1 MMKVNYIKP
10 LLILSYIIMLGISL
24 DANASSKYGFAFS
37 IKPCPLWT
45 TFFPLSFQVPDDKGT
60 RNASPQFN
68 IIYIS
73 GDTVKHMDDYY
84 DLYLPGNVRVW
95 PERPFLINGKDTA
108 ICLSSGQCVTSGYG
122 SVGKGISAYN
132 NIVAEFPDDK
142 VKVLSDSAYGNGD
155 ITWIFLPLRKLKLL
169 RIEYFTPYTGRESI
183 HFGYV
188 EPLFF
193 EYRSTGNGDEMQL
206 KSKGGTA
213 RGGDYSRVKLPE
225 KIKFTSLSAI
235 QIWLEREGGA
245 AYQDLLPAAATVN
258 FTQQQLAL
266 VPENCQ

>member
-1 MMKVNYIKP
+1 MMKVNYRNAWA
-10 LLILSYIIMLGISL
+10 ILFCIVMLGMSL
-24 DANASSKYGFAFS
+24 DVGASSKYGLAFS
-37 IKPCPLWT
+37 IKPCPLWQI
-45 TFFPLSFQVPDDKGT
+45 FFPLSFQVPDDKET

-68 IIYIS
+68 IIYIA

-95 PERPFLINGKDTA
+95 PQSPFLLNGKDTA

-132 NIVAEFPDDK
+132 NILAEFPDDK
-142 VKVLSDSAYGNGD
+142 VKVLSSSAYGDGD
-155 ITWIFLPLRKLKLL
+155 ITWFFLPLRKLKLL
-169 RIEYFTPYTGRESI
+169 RIEYFTPYTGRESV

-193 EYRSTGNGDEMQL
+193 EYRATGNGDEMQL
-206 KSKGGTA
+206 KGKGGTA
-213 RGGDYSRVKLPE
+213 RGGDYSRVKLPD
-225 KIKFTSLSAI
+225 KIKLTALSAI
-235 QIWLEREGGA
+235 QIWLEREGDA
-245 AYQDLLPAAATVN
+245 AYQDLLPAAHTVN

-266 VPENCQ
+266 VPANCQ